1 MKSLQSDKLST
12 ALGQLI
18 RQYRT
23 QEESQALFAERLG
36 VTSKTLSALEDGKG
50 GKLATLCEALVIL
63 ELDGPFADLAAD
75 LIDDVSSDRLRQRK
89 SKRQDVLDNDF

>member
-1 MKSLQSDKLST
+1 MNSLQSDKLVKS
-12 ALGQLI
+12 LGQLV

-23 QEESQALFAERLG
+23 AEESQEVFAQRLG
-36 VTSKTLSALEDGKG
+36 ISRKTLSALEDGKG

-75 LIDDVSSDRLRQRK
+75 LIDDISGTKLRQRK
-89 SKRQDVLDNDF
+89 SKKQELLDNDF